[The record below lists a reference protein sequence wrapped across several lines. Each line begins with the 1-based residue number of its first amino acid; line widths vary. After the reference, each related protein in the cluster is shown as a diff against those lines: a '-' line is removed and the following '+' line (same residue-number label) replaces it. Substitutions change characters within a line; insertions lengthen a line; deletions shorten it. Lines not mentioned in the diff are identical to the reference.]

1 MHQWIGGVLFL
12 CGFNSVL
19 LSWWFLLLFPFLLP
33 FLPSLPSPSPF
44 PPLLF
49 VALSPKKFTLGDIDI
64 LTSCQH
70 KGTSLNMITW
80 LSHDCRIGWLVK
92 EGKIRRRRFF
102 VLTETNQIQYFRTED
117 TRQPV
122 AGSIPLNCLCA
133 VDLYDDD
140 EVKETG

>member
-1 MHQWIGGVLFL
+1 M
-12 CGFNSVL
+12 
-19 LSWWFLLLFPFLLP
+19 
-33 FLPSLPSPSPF
+33 
-44 PPLLF
+44 
-49 VALSPKKFTLGDIDI
+49 
-64 LTSCQH
+64 
-70 KGTSLNMITW
+70 
-80 LSHDCRIGWLVK
+80 K

-140 EVKETG
+140 EVKETGLTGLMNSF